1 MSHRFLA
8 ALFTVIVVVSLMPA
22 PAVGQAPTGAAQT
35 WTPPRT
41 SWGEPDLQGIWTNKT
56 ITPLERPSE
65 HAGKEFL
72 TEEEAAEL
80 EKQTAQ
86 TRAAREIDPGPGSV
100 GAYNL
105 VWVDAGTEVLSTR
118 QTSLVVDP
126 PDGRV
131 PVRPEAEEKRDYNRA
146 HSTDSYEYM
155 SVWDRCI
162 SRGVPGSM
170 FPAGYNNAYRFLQT
184 PGYLVILHEMI
195 HEVRVIPLDGRS
207 HVGPNIRLWM
217 GDSRGRWEG
226 DTLVVETTNY
236 HDRGWILSSGAGGRI
251 KGVPVSEALHVVER
265 FTRVAADTISWEVTI
280 DDPNVYTRSWTARMP
295 LTSDPNYQIYEY
307 ACHEG
312 NHAVQNILTNGRA
325 EEKAAEA
332 TAR

>member
-1 MSHRFLA
+1 
-8 ALFTVIVVVSLMPA
+8 
-22 PAVGQAPTGAAQT
+22 
-35 WTPPRT
+35 
-41 SWGEPDLQGIWTNKT
+41 
-56 ITPLERPSE
+56 
-65 HAGKEFL
+65 
-72 TEEEAAEL
+72 
-80 EKQTAQ
+80 
-86 TRAAREIDPGPGSV
+86 
-100 GAYNL
+100 
-105 VWVDAGTEVLSTR
+105 
-118 QTSLVVDP
+118 
-126 PDGRV
+126 
-131 PVRPEAEEKRDYNRA
+131 
-146 HSTDSYEYM
+146 
-155 SVWDRCI
+155 
-162 SRGVPGSM
+162 
-170 FPAGYNNAYRFLQT
+170 
-184 PGYLVILHEMI
+184 
-195 HEVRVIPLDGRS
+195 
-207 HVGPNIRLWM
+207 M